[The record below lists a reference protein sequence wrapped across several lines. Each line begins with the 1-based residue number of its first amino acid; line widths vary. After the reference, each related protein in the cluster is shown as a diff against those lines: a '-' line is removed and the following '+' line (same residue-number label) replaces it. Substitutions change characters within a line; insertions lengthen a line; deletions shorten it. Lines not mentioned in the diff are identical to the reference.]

1 MGSSIAELADKCPYL
16 SKHGLYISS
25 SKESKLL
32 LLNLNTGSINHL
44 GPMEDSGELKLE
56 DTCENVTCKGNSTT
70 LTLPTYGRSSFWL
83 ILTQYHLDALE
94 LSLGSTLWKIKYAEL
109 KSLSSIEEE
118 RKWSGSSL
126 GYELMTAGLL
136 KLQACVGSES
146 RRRVKW
152 EFTAPAPILGAYQ
165 IAKGKHLA
173 SLKLNEKLT
182 QNPENLRLY
191 SFQRT
196 VFGAY
201 DWTDKLAETKASHN
215 FIVKDLDYSEA
226 VIPLKSH
233 IALDLMRTNTIK
245 DMEDIKLP
253 PVKNITVVKTKPQL
267 SSTLLIFAY
276 ITTILIAS
284 AILLKAFKTEGKEE
298 PKPAEQEPPLVNEL
312 IRSKSLSDHIVG
324 QLMIYTNKVLG
335 HGSMGTIVYKGAFA
349 NRSVAIKRLLRAF
362 NTIATKEVAM
372 LIASDNHP
380 HVIQYF
386 AKEEDAE
393 FIYIALEK
401 CAGSLD
407 QLIEQPAGEIK
418 TTRISKLFT
427 LGEVTLELLIRLF
440 KESLEGLKFLH
451 ANRIVHR
458 DLKPQNI
465 LISRRRRAKISDMG
479 LCKQLT
485 NIERSFETNAMGT
498 WGWQPAEVL
507 SKQRQNSSIDIFSMG
522 CILYYSLSGGKHPFG
537 DKFSRESNILQG
549 KYSLSDLKN
558 NFSASHLIGHM
569 ISLDSSKRPAAA
581 DCLNHILFWDNEK
594 RLNFLCDISN
604 KLEYDYGVNQRKGSL
619 IQGFEEVAQTFGLLA
634 HCEGKW
640 NKVIDKFIIEELA
653 NHKKKYSFSS
663 SADLIRVTL
672 YPSIRC

>member
-1 MGSSIAELADKCPYL
+1 
-16 SKHGLYISS
+16 
-25 SKESKLL
+25 
-32 LLNLNTGSINHL
+32 
-44 GPMEDSGELKLE
+44 MEDSEELKIE
-56 DTCENVTCKGNSTT
+56 NACENATCKDNSTT
-70 LTLPTYGRSSFWL
+70 LTLPTYGKSSFWL
-83 ILTQYHLDALE
+83 VLTQYHLDALE

-109 KSLSSIEEE
+109 KSLSSIEDE
-118 RKWSGSSL
+118 RKLSGSTL
-126 GYELMTAGLL
+126 GYELVTAGLL
-136 KLQACVGSES
+136 KLQACVGSEKK
-146 RRRVKW
+146 RKVKW
-152 EFTAPAPILGAYQ
+152 EFTTPAPILGAYQ
-165 IAKGKHLA
+165 IVKGKHLA
-173 SLKLNEKLT
+173 SLKLNAKLT
-182 QNPENLRLY
+182 HNPENLRLY

-201 DWTDKLAETKASHN
+201 DWTDKLAETKASHS
-215 FIVKDLDYSEA
+215 FIVKDLDYGEA

-267 SSTLLIFAY
+267 SSTLLILAY

-284 AILLKAFKTEGKEE
+284 AILLRAFKTENKESKEE
-298 PKPAEQEPPLVNEL
+298 PKPAEQESPLVNGL
-312 IRSKSLSDHIVG
+312 IKSKSLSDHMVG

-335 HGSMGTIVYKGAFA
+335 YGSMGTIVYKGAFA
-349 NRSVAIKRLLRAF
+349 NRSVAVKRLLRAF

-372 LIASDNHP
+372 LITSDNHP

-407 QLIEQPAGEIK
+407 QLIEQSADETK
-418 TTRISKLFT
+418 FTRIAKLFA
-427 LGEVTLELLIRLF
+427 LEEITLELLIRLF

-451 ANRIVHR
+451 ANKIVHR

-465 LISRRRRAKISDMG
+465 LISKRRRAKISDMG
-479 LCKQLT
+479 LCKQLAS
-485 NIERSFETNAMGT
+485 IERSFETNATGT

-507 SKQRQNSSIDIFSMG
+507 SKRRQSSSIDIFSMG

-549 KYSLSDLKN
+549 KYSLSHLQS

-569 ISLDSSKRPAAA
+569 ISLDSDKRPAVA

-604 KLEYDYGVNQRKGSL
+604 KLEYDYGVNQRKGGL
-619 IQGFEEVAQTFGLLA
+619 IQGFEEVAQQFGLLA
-634 HCEGKW
+634 HCEGRW
-640 NKVIDKFIIEELA
+640 NRMIDKFIIEELG

-672 YPSIRC
+672 YPNIR